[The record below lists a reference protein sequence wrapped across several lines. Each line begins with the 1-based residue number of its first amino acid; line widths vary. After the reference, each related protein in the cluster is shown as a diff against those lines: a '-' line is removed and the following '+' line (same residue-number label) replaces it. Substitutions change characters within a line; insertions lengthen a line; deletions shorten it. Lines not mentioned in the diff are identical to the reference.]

1 MQDAPDRETLLAHT
15 AMFLM
20 TQIEPAL
27 KAHPEGR
34 GLAFRT
40 RIAAHLIMT
49 VGRELSAEE
58 GHDSAELSRL
68 CGLLGADAPSPA
80 PVGDA
85 RRAAIG
91 ELRQRLA
98 TALRDDGAALD
109 DAAIR
114 EGLMQTLREQLQ
126 VVQPRFD
133 TRMRWPGDDALA
145 ADREENR

>member
-20 TQIEPAL
+20 TQVEPAL

-40 RIAAHLIMT
+40 RIAAYLIMT
-49 VGRELSAEE
+49 VGRELGAEE
-58 GHDSAELSRL
+58 AHDSAELTRL
-68 CGLLGADAPSPA
+68 QGLLGLDAPADA

-91 ELRQRLA
+91 ALRSTLA
-98 TALRDDGAALD
+98 EGLRDDGTTLD
-109 DAAIR
+109 DGAVRA
-114 EGLMQTLREQLQ
+114 GLMQTLREQLE

-133 TRMRWPGDDALA
+133 TRMQWPGDDALG
-145 ADREENR
+145 EENR